1 VLEHFSH
8 SSCFLCGNN
17 HPPKF
22 YVFVKRTYRK
32 AKADTVVIFVPRLLC
47 EPHKALRK
55 EKGIKKQYTITI
67 LPGFLVPHSRIP
79 LDEIVQSAERF
90 ISPPGMSE
98 QQAAFLMFCENVKS
112 FRLHFSRIRERLGR
126 WVLFL
131 TECVLALNGVVE
143 PDGVAEVG
151 SYIHPLMTQWERF
164 KKLVEQYMACYLAL
178 PGTGPITAG
187 FYTQY
192 IHAKFCQYGMS
203 LGP

>member
-1 VLEHFSH
+1 VLEYFTRNLCS
-8 SSCFLCGNN
+8 LCGKR
-17 HPPKF
+17 HKPTF
-22 YVFVKRTYRK
+22 FIFVERTYRK
-32 AKADTVVIFVPRLLC
+32 AKGDTVVILVPRLLC
-47 EPHKALRK
+47 EPHKQLRK

-79 LDEIVQSAERF
+79 LDEIVESADRSL
-90 ISPPGMSE
+90 SPPGVNE
-98 QQAAFLMFCENVKS
+98 QQAAFLMFCEDVKS

-131 TECVLALNGVVE
+131 TECILALNGVVA

-151 SYIHPLMTQWERF
+151 SYIHPLLAKWERF
-164 KKLVEQYMACYLAL
+164 KKLVELYMDCYLAL
-178 PGTGPITAG
+178 PGTGPITAA

-192 IHAKFCQYGMS
+192 IHAKFCQYGMG